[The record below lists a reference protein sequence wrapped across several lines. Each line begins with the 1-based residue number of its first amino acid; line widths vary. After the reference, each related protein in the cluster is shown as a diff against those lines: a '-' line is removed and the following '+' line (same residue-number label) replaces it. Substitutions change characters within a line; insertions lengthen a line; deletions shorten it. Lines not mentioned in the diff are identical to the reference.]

1 MSERNE
7 YEIRHFDT
15 PVLGFWTDVD
25 EYGSPEVGIVEPL
38 QSGALLPLGLEP
50 TDGGLWKWLSTRAL
64 PFNRLY
70 ADHLCLMMG
79 IRPGDVQHILSVS
92 FGLSLNDCYW
102 VVPQGFEG
110 MFADYNLFSN
120 PFSEVLSAVAYTG
133 HLDLGSSPLGGL
145 TPELTT
151 GGTLRKAWRIIEGQ
165 RLLYKGST
173 PGWEPGEWLSE
184 CLASQ
189 VATHLGLDAV
199 AYAPDIWENVP
210 CSVCKCFCT
219 QEVSYTPLAVAA
231 ADNRFAGALS
241 YAESLGPQSFEAFAD
256 MWVFDALICNTDRHL
271 TNVGV
276 LLDARTNQPL
286 KLAPVFDSGRSL
298 FPNVATGQL
307 ADAPMLAQLQRP
319 AVGGNSFEQA
329 ASRVM
334 GDRQLQWL
342 AHMEEFEFDTQGLG
356 EKFSARLHALEA
368 FLRERAHELGCIEP
382 VNRDEIHA
390 ACASYR
396 ERSNLAEHAA
406 SPERIHRS

>member
-1 MSERNE
+1 MP
-7 YEIRHFDT
+7 T
-15 PVLGFWTDVD
+15 PATLIWGAPPSAASRLN
-25 EYGSPEVGIVEPL
+25 SP
-38 QSGALLPLGLEP
+38 
-50 TDGGLWKWLSTRAL
+50 R
-64 PFNRLY
+64 
-70 ADHLCLMMG
+70 
-79 IRPGDVQHILSVS
+79 
-92 FGLSLNDCYW
+92 
-102 VVPQGFEG
+102 
-110 MFADYNLFSN
+110 
-120 PFSEVLSAVAYTG
+120 
-133 HLDLGSSPLGGL
+133 
-145 TPELTT
+145 

-199 AYAPDIWENVP
+199 AYDSDIWENVP

-241 YAESLGPQSFEAFAD
+241 YAESLGPQSLEAFAD

-298 FPNVATGQL
+298 FANVATDQL

-334 GDRQLQWL
+334 GDRQFQWL
-342 AHMEEFEFDTQGLG
+342 ARMEEFEFDAQGLG

-368 FLRERAHELGCIEP
+368 FLRERAHELRRIEP
-382 VNRDEIHA
+382 VNHDEIHA

-396 ERSNLAEHAA
+396 ERSNPAERAL
-406 SPERIHRS
+406 

>member
-1 MSERNE
+1 M
-7 YEIRHFDT
+7 
-15 PVLGFWTDVD
+15 
-25 EYGSPEVGIVEPL
+25 
-38 QSGALLPLGLEP
+38 
-50 TDGGLWKWLSTRAL
+50 
-64 PFNRLY
+64 
-70 ADHLCLMMG
+70 
-79 IRPGDVQHILSVS
+79 
-92 FGLSLNDCYW
+92 
-102 VVPQGFEG
+102 
-110 MFADYNLFSN
+110 
-120 PFSEVLSAVAYTG
+120 AY
-133 HLDLGSSPLGGL
+133 D
-145 TPELTT
+145 
-151 GGTLRKAWRIIEGQ
+151 
-165 RLLYKGST
+165 
-173 PGWEPGEWLSE
+173 
-184 CLASQ
+184 
-189 VATHLGLDAV
+189 
-199 AYAPDIWENVP
+199 PDIWENVP

-241 YAESLGPQSFEAFAD
+241 YAESLGPQNLEAFAD

-298 FPNVATGQL
+298 FANVATDQL

-342 AHMEEFEFDTQGLG
+342 ERMEEFEFDTQGLG

-368 FLRERAHELGCIEP
+368 FLRERAHELRRIEP
-382 VNRDEIHA
+382 VNHDEIHA

-396 ERSNLAEHAA
+396 ERSNPAERAA
-406 SPERIHRS
+406 SPERTHRS